1 MVDNTQ
7 KKENCMKNFSKILVL
22 ILTLSLLI
30 LAFALTA
37 SAADE
42 ASALSVIIVGETTNP
57 DTDAPYT
64 LEEAWAR
71 SKEIGK
77 DKVEVVVKTNNDSFE
92 SDLAMVSVSGWK
104 TVLQLT
110 SDVTTTK
117 KLSTK
122 QGCTV
127 IIDVSGYTLDIAYRF
142 TLSGNGANLVFRTST
157 AAGKITCSNEGSNEG
172 LFSAASAGQNATM
185 RFVSANDTDKLLT
198 VESSH
203 YMITFGNATAGTSNI
218 VFNGGLYKTA
228 SGCAVLCVNSAA
240 RVAPSTL
247 KISAT
252 DASFEVG
259 CGFLMHNQATTY
271 EANVG
276 AFGVNSAIT
285 LERCTLSP
293 VGDSTVNFV
302 YDKSSTYRFKGRY
315 FGTLTLTD
323 CSFNQVSPNFNVL
336 YTYVNASTDENGET
350 VYDTNYPLAKGD
362 GTFTLAANLGYD
374 YRPDAVAAGYDGT
387 NRIFFHGV
395 NTFNDIT
402 AGYIKSDR
410 TGFNASNVKLDED
423 AIFYAT
429 SARTTVFVGDGLISD
444 EADLLAYINL
454 TSNYGIQISTSL
466 VNDIENA
473 QTVTLKPEGD
483 IAIDL
488 KGHTLA
494 MTHTASNI
502 RFYVRGKLH
511 IYSSEAG
518 GKITSASSLAMF
530 FMNDNYSPVLTLGR
544 EEDAKENL
552 TVQANAGF
560 VVFGNEFNNAIT
572 QCTVTNATVSTAKYF
587 IKFNAKATS
596 ENKPVVKFDFKGC
609 DIKIANKGFLGYN
622 ENEVLSSDKTST
634 NNGIIA
640 YGSYVNVE
648 DCAISCEASDS
659 NVLFS
664 ATNRK
669 REEGGASI
677 PTFQGA
683 FFGTVTFKNTHFK
696 NILINFEYISST
708 EENKLLNGKNE
719 DYVIP
724 EAWDV
729 KKQVTLLEGCTFD
742 MDSQRGI
749 NTYGNAFTY
758 ASNVTVQEG
767 YVLARTAEDDTYA
780 ILPRDEAVTLTWE
793 LADQTVVVNYQN
805 GSPVH
810 TPSLEGLGTT
820 VNNNYYYL
828 TYAQQIP
835 ALATEDA
842 TYTVRYAGGATLSAN
857 YTLNVA
863 IDFHAY
869 VPATS
874 EIVKINGV
882 NVGDLE
888 TCVVGDVTYY
898 KVTFA
903 DLAPKDAYKS
913 KLVSLTVNLGNEE
926 VTVDRYI
933 SLVGYAEAA
942 IKSNLD
948 QRTLN
953 LVLSTMDY
961 INKANIYFGGESVA
975 RIENLLRANDFT
987 PYVWQAQNVKEI
999 GTYENICGAA
1009 LDLNQTP
1016 GFVIYVKA
1024 DYAGTVTVN
1033 GVSYNE
1039 YSEVITMDGVAVKY
1053 IVVKVAAYKMA
1064 DDLTVTAGNDTL
1076 VYNLDTYIAGK
1087 AQNEPYAHALYG
1099 YVMACKSYIA

>member
-1 MVDNTQ
+1 
-7 KKENCMKNFSKILVL
+7 MKNFSKILVL
-22 ILTLSLLI
+22 ILTLSLLV
-30 LAFALTA
+30 LALALTA
-37 SAADE
+37 SAEGE
-42 ASALSVIIVGETTNP
+42 ANTPSVIIVGETTNP
-57 DTDAPYT
+57 DTDTPYT
-64 LEEAWAR
+64 LEEAWAK
-71 SKEIGK
+71 SEEVGT
-77 DKVEVVVKTNNDSFE
+77 DKLEVVVKTNNDAFE
-92 SDLAMVSVSGWK
+92 SDFAKVSISDRK

-110 SDVTTTK
+110 SDVKTASA
-117 KLSTK
+117 LSTVK
-122 QGCTV
+122 GATV
-127 IIDVSGYTLDIAYRF
+127 TIDVSGCTLEITKRF
-142 TLSGNGANLVFRTST
+142 TLTGNGAELIFRTST
-157 AAGKITCSNEGSNEG
+157 AAGKIVCSSTSSNQA
-172 LFSAASAGQNATM
+172 LFSSVTAKQSAMM
-185 RFVSANDTDKLLT
+185 RFVSANNSDKLLT
-198 VESSH
+198 VEYYNH
-203 YMITFGNATAGTSNI
+203 LITFGNSTAGTSSFD
-218 VFNGGLYKTA
+218 FNGGLYKANSTH
-228 SGCAVLCVNSAA
+228 AVFSLNSAA

-247 KISAT
+247 KIHAA
-252 DASFEVG
+252 DASFQIG
-259 CGFLMHNQATTY
+259 SYFMLHNTSTSY

-276 AFGVNSAIT
+276 AFGMDSAISF
-285 LERCTLSP
+285 ERCTFTTNQEK
-293 VGDSTVNFV
+293 TVNFFNNN
-302 YDKSSTYRFKGRY
+302 DRLKGRY
-315 FGTLTLTD
+315 FGTFTLED
-323 CSFNQVSPNFNVL
+323 CSLTQVSPNFNVL
-336 YTYVNASTDENGET
+336 YTYVNASTNESGET
-350 VYDTNYPLAKGD
+350 VYDTNYPLASGD
-362 GTFTLAANLGYD
+362 GTFTLTANLGYD
-374 YRPDAVAAGYDGT
+374 YRPEAVAAGYDGT
-387 NRIFFHGV
+387 NRVFFHGF
-395 NTFNDIT
+395 NTFESISS
-402 AGYIKSDR
+402 GHIKTDR
-410 TGFNASNVKLDED
+410 TGFNANNVAFTENT
-423 AIFYAT
+423 IFYAT
-429 SARTTVFVGDGLISD
+429 SGRTIAYTGDGLISD
-444 EADLLAYINL
+444 EADLLAYVDL
-454 TSNYGIQISTSL
+454 TNEYGIALSVAL
-466 VNDIENA
+466 ANDVENA
-473 QTVTLKPEGD
+473 QGVTLKPNGD
-483 IAIDL
+483 LTVDL

-518 GKITSASSLAMF
+518 GRLTSASTLSMF

-544 EEDAKENL
+544 DEDAKENL
-552 TVQANAGF
+552 TVEANAGF
-560 VVFGNEFNNAIT
+560 VVFGNTFNGAMVKCN
-572 QCTVTNATVSTAKYF
+572 VTNATVSTAGYF
-587 IKFNAKATS
+587 IKFNAKATADT
-596 ENKPVVKFDFKGC
+596 KPTVQFDFKGC
-609 DIKIANKGFLGYN
+609 DIRIAHKGFLAYN
-622 ENEVLSSDKTST
+622 ENEALSSDKESA

-640 YGSYVNVE
+640 YGSYVNT
-648 DCAISCEASDS
+648 DGCTISCDADDS

-664 ATNRK
+664 AANKR

-696 NILINFEYISST
+696 NVLLNFEYMSST

-724 EAWDV
+724 EDWDV
-729 KKQVTLLEGCTFD
+729 TKQVTLLEGCTFD
-742 MDSQRGI
+742 MDGQRGI
-749 NTYGNAFTY
+749 HSDGNAFSY
-758 ASNVTVQEG
+758 ASNVTLKDG
-767 YVLARTAEDDTYA
+767 YVLARTAEADTFA
-780 ILPRDEAVTLTWE
+780 ILSRDEAVTLTWE
-793 LADQTVVVNYQN
+793 LTSKTVTVHYQS

-874 EIVKINGV
+874 EILKINGIA
-882 NVGDLE
+882 VGDLE
-888 TCVVGDVTYY
+888 TRTVGDATYY
-898 KVTFA
+898 KVTFT

-913 KLVSLTVNLGNEE
+913 KLVSLTVNLGGEE

-933 SLVGYAEAA
+933 SLIGYAEAA

-953 LVLSTMDY
+953 LVLATMDY
-961 INKANIYFGGESVA
+961 INKANMYFGGEGVA
-975 RIENLLRANDFT
+975 RIESLLLANGFT

-999 GTYENICGAA
+999 GIYENICGAA

-1039 YSEVITMDGVAVKY
+1039 YSESLVMDGVEVKY

-1087 AQNEPYAHALYG
+1087 AQDEPYAHALYG